1 MQERKMQTL
10 SEKIVEWLPDLR
22 CYSHALSGSQ
32 KRGDVRLKL
41 FLEVLLEHRDAL
53 ASSSDI
59 RKDLYRLYHTVLHR
73 LDLDIDIEGEEVETG
88 SDQRLRN
95 AVAALPQRAR
105 EVLLLTSLSGFDLT
119 KVSEML
125 GIRRSGVERQLKE
138 AQAMVQQRMSARIL
152 IIEDEHRDAAKIEQ
166 TLEEMGHT
174 VVGVAHSDAAA
185 IELARD
191 TQPELVVADVHGAAG
206 AEAARHVETTTDAPV
221 VFLRP
226 PHGRRSR
233 GRAGARQKA
242 LRTRAGQRV
251 STQDI
256 RSAIDEA
263 LPRPRV
269 IAAHV
274 LR

>member
-1 MQERKMQTL
+1 MQTL

-53 ASSSDI
+53 ASSSNI

-73 LDLDIDIEGEEVETG
+73 LDLDIEGEDVETG
-88 SDQRLRN
+88 SDQRLRS

-105 EVLLLTSLSGFDLT
+105 EVLLLTSLGGFDLT
-119 KVSEML
+119 KVSEVL

-138 AQAMVQQRMSARIL
+138 AQAMIQQRMSARIL
-152 IIEDEHRDAAKIEQ
+152 IIEDEERDAAKIEQ

-191 TQPELVVADVHGAAG
+191 THPELVVADVHGAAG

-221 VFLRP
+221 VFLRS

-233 GRAGARQKA
+233 GRAGARQTA
-242 LRTRAGQRV
+242 VRARAGQRV
-251 STQDI
+251 STQEI